1 MSGFKLLAIRPFLKC
16 GKRFSKNLHKGTI
29 YKFYQNYEFLDK
41 ENKPLIEGNLT
52 KKDQDGNLIDNDVYE
67 IRKTTDTLDDIY
79 SVTTFSHQK
88 IDVQVSAL
96 VGKNGSGKSTLLEL
110 LYGVCYIIALKKG
123 IITDHS
129 KLIKLINSRQ
139 IDHNKLF
146 GKINDI
152 QDVYSDLMVEI
163 YYEIDG
169 RYFSIWHN
177 RQQIIYHRSL
187 SKDFKNDSFNEY
199 GVFEHDKSKEDR
211 FNYVFNELFFYT
223 ISINYS
229 LYGLNAK
236 YNSSWLNDLFH
247 KNDGYQ
253 TPLVIN
259 PFRQDGN
266 IDVNS
271 ELHLAQS
278 RLLSNLVDDTFSI
291 KQVVNGKTVDSLLFT
306 LDYSMFNTYGVLDLE
321 SVIKNIKKKFDLED
335 SEFITKVYDA
345 IYTTSKTRI
354 DKINLTN
361 VKHSDLLVRYVY
373 RKILKIYS
381 SYDEYKAETVKVEGE
396 WVPDFRQIFRRLV
409 DLKSDRSHIT
419 LKLRQILNTIRFNTL
434 KENNDNLWK
443 EEPDD
448 YQKIPNKIKK
458 FYYNI
463 DINNFINRIKEI
475 KIENS
480 SFEIIELIPAACF
493 RPNLFILNDKKAN
506 TISSFNDLS
515 SGEQHFI
522 HSLQSVFYH
531 IVNINSVFYSGYEK
545 IKYRNINLVF
555 DEIELYYHPEFQRT
569 FLFEIL
575 KGIENLKID
584 HIKGIN
590 ILFSTH
596 SPFILSDIT
605 HNNILRLN
613 VGKPEFRAQEKTFGA
628 NIHELLGSSFFLE
641 NGFVGE
647 FAKRK
652 IESLVEKY
660 NNKGISSQNS
670 VGDKLKS
677 FELALINLIDDQLIK
692 DRLFD
697 MYNDYY
703 HNKVTSTDNI
713 DKYREWLNSELNR
726 LNEEADD
733 KN

>member
-1 MSGFKLLAIRPFLKC
+1 MSFKLLAIRPFLEC
-16 GKRFSKNLHKGTI
+16 GTRFSKNLKKGTI
-29 YKFYQNYEFLDK
+29 YKFYQDYDFLDK
-41 ENKPLIEGNLT
+41 EGKPLIEGNL
-52 KKDQDGNLIDNDVYE
+52 KEKDSEGNLIDKNVYE
-67 IRKTTDTLDDIY
+67 IVKSKNTLDNLY
-79 SVTTFSHQK
+79 SITTSNKQE
-88 IDVQVSAL
+88 IDVQVSAI

-123 IITDHS
+123 IITDHTE
-129 KLIKLINSRQ
+129 LIKLINKKS

-146 GKINDI
+146 KKIYEI

-163 YYEIDG
+163 YYEVDG
-169 RYFSIWHN
+169 KYFSIWHN
-177 RQQIIYHRSL
+177 SEQEIYHRSL
-187 SKDFKNDSFNEY
+187 SKDFENKDFNERKAY
-199 GVFEHDKSKEDR
+199 KYDKSKANR
-211 FNYVFNELFFYT
+211 FNHVFDEFFFYT

-229 LYGLNAK
+229 LYGLNAR
-236 YNSSWLNDLFH
+236 YSNSWLNDLFH

-306 LDYSMFNTYGVLDLE
+306 LDYAMFNTYGVLDLE
-321 SVIKNIKKKFDLED
+321 GVIKNIKKKFDLED

-354 DKINLTN
+354 EKIDLEN
-361 VKHSDLLVRYVY
+361 VKHSDLLVKYVY

-381 SYDEYKAETVKVEGE
+381 IYDEYKADAIKIEGE
-396 WVPDFRQIFRRLV
+396 WVPDFIQIFRRLV
-409 DLKSDRSHIT
+409 DLKNDRSHIT
-419 LKLRQILNTIRFNTL
+419 LKLRQVLNTIRFNTL
-434 KENNDNLWK
+434 EESKGYLWK

-448 YQKIPNKIKK
+448 YQKVPNKIKK
-458 FYYNI
+458 HFFNI
-463 DINNFINRIKEI
+463 DINSFINRIKQI
-475 KIENS
+475 KVKNL
-480 SFEIIELIPAACF
+480 SFDIIELIPAACY
-493 RPNLFILNDKKAN
+493 RPNLYIRNDSGEN
-506 TISSFNDLS
+506 SVSNFNNLS

-531 IVNINSVFYSGYEK
+531 IVNLNSVFYSDNEK
-545 IKYRNINLVF
+545 IKYNFVNLVF
-555 DEIELYYHPEFQRT
+555 DEIELYYHPEFQRR

-575 KGIENLKID
+575 TGISNLNID
-584 HIKGIN
+584 NIKGVN

-605 HNNILRLN
+605 NNNILRLTTGLPDN
-613 VGKPEFRAQEKTFGA
+613 SRHEKTFGA

-647 FAKRK
+647 YVKQK
-652 IESLVEKY
+652 IEILTQKY
-660 NNKGISSQNS
+660 SDNKNLRLTARKGRNT
-670 VGDKLKS
+670 K
-677 FELALINLIDDQLIK
+677 ELDFINLLDDQLIR
-692 DRLFD
+692 DRLLD

-703 HNKVTSTDNI
+703 QTDFRTI
-713 DKYREWLNSELNR
+713 DDMDNYREWLNSELER
-726 LNEEADD
+726 LNKETDD
-733 KN
+733 QNK

>member
-1 MSGFKLLAIRPFLKC
+1 MAGFKLLAVRPFLNC
-16 GKRFSKNLHKGTI
+16 NDRFCKNLQKGVI

-41 ENKPLIEGNLT
+41 DGKALNKENLT
-52 KKDQDGNLIDNDVYE
+52 IINLDGKLIDNDVYSILKVKE
-67 IRKTTDTLDDIY
+67 TVDDIY
-79 SVTTFSHQK
+79 GVTLSNGHK
-88 IDVQVSAL
+88 IDIQVSAL

-123 IITDHS
+123 IITDHT
-129 KLIKLINSRQ
+129 KWIKLINNSK

-169 RYFSIWHN
+169 KYFSIWHN
-177 RQQIIYHRSL
+177 SQQEIYHRSL
-187 SKDFKNDSFNEY
+187 SKDFEDDNFNEY
-199 GVFEHDKSKEDR
+199 GSFKYDESKDDR
-211 FNYVFNELFFYT
+211 FNYVFDEFFFYT

-229 LYGLNAK
+229 LYGLNAR
-236 YNSSWLNDLFH
+236 YNNSWLNDLFH

-306 LDYSMFNTYGVLDLE
+306 LDYSMFNTYGVLGLE
-321 SVIKNIKKKFDLED
+321 SVITNIKKKFDLED

-354 DKINLTN
+354 ERIDLKS
-361 VKHSDLLVRYVY
+361 VKHSDLLVKYVY

-381 SYDEYKAETVKVEGE
+381 NYDEYKAETIKVEGE

-409 DLKSDRSHIT
+409 DLKNDRSHIT
-419 LKLRQILNTIRFNTL
+419 LKLRQVLNTIRFNTL
-434 KENNDNLWK
+434 GEVNDNLWK
-443 EEPDD
+443 EEADD

-458 FYYNI
+458 HFFSL
-463 DINNFINRIKEI
+463 DISSFINRIKQI
-475 KIENS
+475 KNENS
-480 SFEIIELIPAACF
+480 RFDIIELIPAACF
-493 RPNLFILNDKKAN
+493 RPNLYIRNDNCAN
-506 TISSFNDLS
+506 SISSFNDLS

-522 HSLQSVFYH
+522 HSLQSIFYH
-531 IVNINSVFYSGYEK
+531 IINLNSVFYSGNEK
-545 IKYRNINLVF
+545 IKYNFVNLVF
-555 DEIELYYHPEFQRT
+555 DEIELYYHPEFQRR

-575 KGIENLKID
+575 TGISNLNIKN
-584 HIKGIN
+584 IKGIN

-605 HNNILRLN
+605 HNNILRLTTGLAN
-613 VGKPEFRAQEKTFGA
+613 ESTQEKTFGA

-647 FAKRK
+647 FVKRK
-652 IESLVEKY
+652 IEMLIGKY
-660 NNKGISSQNS
+660 NGNQDLKLTVRNDENTEELDFINLLD
-670 VGDKLKS
+670 DKL
-677 FELALINLIDDQLIK
+677 IR
-692 DRLFD
+692 DRLLD

-703 HNKVTSTDNI
+703 EVDVNTIYDMDEYEN
-713 DKYREWLNSELNR
+713 WLKSELERIKKGTN
-726 LNEEADD
+726 D
-733 KN
+733 KS